1 MASCPASNQTLVREL
16 SEEEVKCM
24 LLSVAWRNVKDERS
38 KEVHEKLKLST
49 MKVIGECEVEST
61 CAFLKVKG

>member
-1 MASCPASNQTLVREL
+1 
-16 SEEEVKCM
+16 M
-24 LLSVAWRNVKDERS
+24 LLSVAWRNVKDERR
-38 KEVHEKLKLST
+38 KEVHKKLKLST